1 MNDKD
6 KAQFEEGWAMLDK
19 NGDGF
24 LEKKEVHEFFK
35 SMMGEMMKSFGATDA
50 ELEEACNNAWEGFL
64 AMDANGDGKISKAE
78 MLDFC
83 EKHGNP
89 MGK

>member
-1 MNDKD
+1 
-6 KAQFEEGWAMLDK
+6 
-19 NGDGF
+19 
-24 LEKKEVHEFFK
+24 
-35 SMMGEMMKSFGATDA
+35 MGEMMKSFGATDA

-89 MGK
+89 IGK